1 MDTDASNAAVLV
13 ASEAHTITLA
23 LEGLL
28 GVVFTIATLTD
39 EALDAGELES
49 PRCEVDRL
57 ACGVL
62 RAIEPLNSF
71 LASLCKFTINN
82 PNEGEKRRRNDY
94 RHESVDV
101 PGLREDGA
109 QATGSSRCPEFGFVF
124 DLCVGRWGCA
134 VEHAVVAM
142 LQVIQGISRVAV
154 LQPLVNK
161 TAGKL
166 PTWKAHLM
174 NKAGRLAFVK
184 SVLSAIPIH
193 QLLVLAL
200 QKKIYINGI
209 LLSPGSKKPE
219 TSMDQRDSIILT
231 PKNVQ
236 ALRTLFNV
244 AHRLHNVLGPSWV
257 LEVSASVSRL
267 SRDTSGQYSDFHI
280 LSSLN
285 SQLFESSAL
294 MNVAAVKSL
303 LSALHQ
309 LSSQHISG
317 NSQLSG
323 QQIGSIAFSVERMT
337 SILINNLHRGCVNTR
352 LAGVESIWD
361 QIAAHHLE
369 LANCSNPQ
377 LRNMAL
383 DSLDHSICS
392 VVGSEKF
399 QGISSAPHPS
409 KEYQLVEESETRS
422 FEYAVLSPLV
432 ILYSS
437 NKNIDVQMGA
447 LKILLHVLEFLTSIF
462 SRAVADASEKDVIS
476 LGFQSVRVIMNE
488 GLATIP
494 VQCLDECILVTG
506 AYGAQ
511 KTDIN
516 ISLTAAG
523 LLWTATDFIVKGLS
537 GRSVQKAN
545 HLNEEVQLGV
555 SMEEGDIPTSEEGV
569 KRNPLQQLVDYNKLF
584 FSVFSVLQ
592 KLGADD
598 RPEVRNSAVRTLFQT
613 LCTHGQKLSLSMW
626 EDCLWIY
633 VFPMLEHVS
642 HLASTSSKDE
652 WHGKELGTRAGKA
665 VHMLIHHSRNT
676 AQKQWDE
683 TIVLL
688 LGGIARLLRS
698 FFPLLQ
704 QLSKFSSGWAILLAF
719 LKNSILN
726 GSKEGNLESSFVQS
740 VLDIYELVLQTSPNY
755 KSDSADKVKQEVLRG
770 LGDLYVQAQSLFND
784 DMYLRLMAVMHLM
797 IKSSMNSS
805 DYDSELG
812 SIPAV
817 QRGILEI
824 IPMLRP
830 TTMLSSMWSPLLLE
844 LLCYLNGEE
853 SPLHR
858 NSKEIR
864 EQNSDA
870 LANGTKRASVERGH
884 INGSGTKGDTVV
896 GCGWGILF
904 IEKLVPIMVNLFLEA
919 PPNERCSASPQVIQ
933 GVGRCMNTRRD
944 NPRGTLWRVS
954 AECFNHVV
962 TDEVRQENAEC
973 GSDMNSYRLSR
984 ARFWKEVADVYETFL
999 VGSCGRVLSSDVPSA
1014 DSATADESL
1023 EMTVLAVFGDSV
1035 LKLQKEAPVEVVQ
1048 MSVLFQVRHFFSISF
1063 ACLYQLPNCISKTS
1077 SHPAV
1082 SETSKVSI
1090 SILTKRCEV
1099 ILGQFLA
1106 DENDLGDRPLP
1117 SVRIEE
1123 TVCVLQELARLIL
1136 DIETANALNIPLYLK
1151 DALRENQSHGRAHLL
1166 SLLPT
1171 FSELVVSR

>member
-1 MDTDASNAAVLV
+1 MVNHPGLPFTYFNEG
-13 ASEAHTITLA
+13 EAII
-23 LEGLL
+23 LEILKGYQA
-28 GVVFTIATLTD
+28 FTQ
-39 EALDAGELES
+39 
-49 PRCEVDRL
+49 

-82 PNEGEKRRRNDY
+82 PNEGEKR
-94 RHESVDV
+94 
-101 PGLREDGA
+101 
-109 QATGSSRCPEFGFVF
+109 SS
-124 DLCVGRWGCA
+124 
-134 VEHAVVAM
+134 
-142 LQVIQGISRVAV
+142 
-154 LQPLVNK
+154 
-161 TAGKL
+161 
-166 PTWKAHLM
+166 
-174 NKAGRLAFVK
+174 
-184 SVLSAIPIH
+184 
-193 QLLVLAL
+193 
-200 QKKIYINGI
+200 I

-244 AHRLHNVLGPSWV
+244 AHQLHNILGPSWV
-257 LEVSASVSRL
+257 LVLETLAALDRTIHSPHASTQEVSASVSRL

-337 SILINNLHRGCVNTR
+337 SILVNNLHR
-352 LAGVESIWD
+352 VESIWD

-369 LANCSNPQ
+369 LANCPNPQ

-399 QGISSAPHPS
+399 QGISSAPHPL

-447 LKILLHVLEFLTSIF
+447 LKILLHVLERHGEKLSYSWPSILHML
-462 SRAVADASEKDVIS
+462 RAVADASEKDVIS

-555 SMEEGDIPTSEEGV
+555 STEEGDIPTSEEGV

-726 GSKEGNLESSFVQS
+726 GSKEVALAAINCLQTFVSSNCPKGNLESSFVKS

-805 DYDSELG
+805 DYDSELH
-812 SIPAV
+812 SCCAAWYLRNYSYATPNNYV
-817 QRGILEI
+817 I
-824 IPMLRP
+824 I
-830 TTMLSSMWSPLLLE
+830 
-844 LLCYLNGEE
+844 N
-853 SPLHR
+853 
-858 NSKEIR
+858 
-864 EQNSDA
+864 
-870 LANGTKRASVERGH
+870 
-884 INGSGTKGDTVV
+884 VV
-896 GCGWGILF
+896 
-904 IEKLVPIMVNLFLEA
+904 A
-919 PPNERCSASPQVIQ
+919 PPA
-933 GVGRCMNTRRD
+933 
-944 NPRGTLWRVS
+944 
-954 AECFNHVV
+954 
-962 TDEVRQENAEC
+962 
-973 GSDMNSYRLSR
+973 
-984 ARFWKEVADVYETFL
+984 
-999 VGSCGRVLSSDVPSA
+999 
-1014 DSATADESL
+1014 
-1023 EMTVLAVFGDSV
+1023 
-1035 LKLQKEAPVEVVQ
+1035 
-1048 MSVLFQVRHFFSISF
+1048 
-1063 ACLYQLPNCISKTS
+1063 
-1077 SHPAV
+1077 
-1082 SETSKVSI
+1082 
-1090 SILTKRCEV
+1090 
-1099 ILGQFLA
+1099 
-1106 DENDLGDRPLP
+1106 
-1117 SVRIEE
+1117 
-1123 TVCVLQELARLIL
+1123 
-1136 DIETANALNIPLYLK
+1136 
-1151 DALRENQSHGRAHLL
+1151 
-1166 SLLPT
+1166 
-1171 FSELVVSR
+1171 